1 MKEKEYC
8 ITQSMHETSQQIF
21 SNNDKAIDKLLQM
34 IPIEKKEEAMKLIKQ
49 FKSSE
54 ETESMQLIEYLI
66 DEIEKNN
73 LNISGKL
80 DLQTELQQ
88 LQKIFFH
95 DFFICQGIDKI
106 LEINILTELSQL
118 ITHLV
123 SSICAY
129 DDKDLSMK
137 SIIHLLHQLPTI
149 RETLKTD
156 LLAAYAGDP
165 AAPAE
170 PSGTYL

>member
-88 LQKIFFH
+88 LQKERELDVIQFNE
-95 DFFICQGIDKI
+95 I
-106 LEINILTELSQL
+106 LNKRNEIIS
-118 ITHLV
+118 
-123 SSICAY
+123 
-129 DDKDLSMK
+129 
-137 SIIHLLHQLPTI
+137 LLQ
-149 RETLKTD
+149 E
-156 LLAAYAGDP
+156 
-165 AAPAE
+165 
-170 PSGTYL
+170 